1 MSAGCADLEAAL
13 RAEDPEL
20 VAAFGRHAETCA
32 ACRGEWELWN
42 GIGAAAP
49 SLRKEWPSPG
59 LEQRIRAGLR
69 EELRSAR
76 APRFRPAL
84 WLPLAAAACLVLAL
98 AARLLLRPPE
108 GAVRP
113 KVAEVAEKSL
123 LTEQALAEVEKAEA
137 AYVAAIEALAKV
149 AEGRLAEPVS
159 PVFANY
165 REKLLLLD
173 SAIAECR
180 AQADG
185 NRFNAHLRLELLSIY
200 QEKQR
205 TLESLLREDPHV
217 S

>member
-20 VAAFGRHAETCA
+20 VAAFGRHAATCA
-32 ACRGEWELWN
+32 ACRGEWELWR
-42 GIGAAAP
+42 GIEAAAP

-76 APRFRPAL
+76 TKHFRPAL

-98 AARLLLRPPE
+98 AARLLLPPE
-108 GAVRP
+108 GAART